1 VLTVTADQ
9 IAKIMPRA
17 GKLAA
22 LYVTPLQAAMRE
34 FDIVTEL
41 RAEHYITQLAVES
54 SQLTAVQEGLDYR
67 AERLMVVWPSRFPT
81 RAIADVYAHRPE
93 AIANRVYA
101 NRGGNGN
108 EASGDGW
115 LFRGAGLISLTFRD
129 NHAKCGRYFGI
140 PLDQVGNWLR
150 TPEGACRSA
159 AWFWKTHGCNELADK
174 DDIDGVSDAIN
185 LGHQTDKYGDAI
197 GFVDRLAFR
206 NVAARVIG

>member
-1 VLTVTADQ
+1 MPPVTVDQ
-9 IAKIMPRA
+9 LARIMPRA
-17 GKLAA
+17 GKLAE
-22 LYVTPLQAAMRE
+22 LYVNPLAAAMQE
-34 FDIVTEL
+34 FGITTEL
-41 RAEHYITQLAVES
+41 RSEHFVTQLAVES
-54 SQLTAVQEGLDYR
+54 TQLRAVQEDMDYR

-81 RAIADVYAHRPE
+81 RAIADAYAHRPQ
-93 AIANRVYA
+93 AIANKVYA
-101 NRGGNGN
+101 NRGGNGD

-140 PLDQVGNWLR
+140 PVEKVGEWLR

-197 GFVDRLAFR
+197 GFADRLAFR
-206 NVAARVIG
+206 LVAARVIE